1 MAPDVNVL
9 IAAAR
14 DDHPHHRQARDWLDS
29 AVQDCLRGG
38 SLELLPMVIS
48 GFLRVSTNV
57 RAFSMPLAIAD
68 AISFIDALLSVPGV
82 EVSEL
87 GREWPT
93 LRQLCIDQALSANDV
108 PDAWIA
114 AAVRA
119 TGSHLVTFDRGFSRL
134 LGRSELTVLQLEP
147 V

>member
-14 DDHPHHRQARDWLDS
+14 DDHPHHRQAREWLDR
-29 AVQDCLRGG
+29 ATQDCLNGG
-38 SLELLPMVIS
+38 SIELLPMVVS
-48 GFLRVSTNV
+48 GFLRVSTNA
-57 RAFSMPLAIAD
+57 RAFVMPLAITE
-68 AISFIDALLSVPGV
+68 AISFIDALLSIPGV
-82 EVSEL
+82 EISEL

-93 LRQLCIDQALSANDV
+93 LRQLCVDHALSANDV

-119 TGSHLVTFDRGFSRL
+119 TGSHLVTFDRGFLRL
-134 LGRSELTVLQLEP
+134 LGRSELTVLQP
-147 V
+147 QTA

>member
-1 MAPDVNVL
+1 
-9 IAAAR
+9 
-14 DDHPHHRQARDWLDS
+14 
-29 AVQDCLRGG
+29 
-38 SLELLPMVIS
+38 
-48 GFLRVSTNV
+48 
-57 RAFSMPLAIAD
+57 MPLAIAD

>member
-14 DDHPHHRQARDWLDS
+14 DDHPHHRQAREWLERAIDE
-29 AVQDCLRGG
+29 CLHGA
-38 SLELLPMVIS
+38 SIELLPMVIS
-48 GFLRVSTNV
+48 GFLRVSTHA
-57 RAFSMPLAIAD
+57 RAFSMPLAITD
-68 AISFIDALLSVPGV
+68 AIAFIDALLSVPGV
-82 EVSEL
+82 EISEL
-87 GREWPT
+87 GREWST
-93 LRQLCIDQALSANDV
+93 LRQLCVDNALSANDV

-119 TGSHLVTFDRGFSRL
+119 TGSHLVTFDRGFARL
-134 LGRSELTVLQLEP
+134 LGRSELTVLQPEA

>member
-14 DDHPHHRQARDWLDS
+14 DDHPHHRQARDWLERAIDE
-29 AVQDCLRGG
+29 CLHGG
-38 SLELLPMVIS
+38 SIELLPMVIS
-48 GFLRVSTNV
+48 GFLRVSTNA
-57 RAFSMPLAIAD
+57 RAFSMPLAITD
-68 AISFIDALLSVPGV
+68 AIAFIDALLRVPGV
-82 EVSEL
+82 EISEL
-87 GREWPT
+87 GREWST
-93 LRQLCIDQALSANDV
+93 LRQICVDNALSANDV

-119 TGSHLVTFDRGFSRL
+119 TGGHLVTFDRGFARL
-134 LGRSELTVLQLEP
+134 LGRSELTVLQPEA

>member
-14 DDHPHHRQARDWLDS
+14 DDHPHHRTARAWLDL
-29 AVQDCLRGG
+29 AVHGCLSGG
-38 SLELLPMVIS
+38 SIELLPMVVT
-48 GFLRVSTNV
+48 GFLRVSTNPK
-57 RAFSMPLAIAD
+57 AFAMPMAITQAIA
-68 AISFIDALLSVPGV
+68 FVDALLGVPGV
-82 EVSEL
+82 EIAEL

-93 LRQLCIDQALSANDV
+93 LRQICVDHDLTASDV

-119 TGSHLVTFDRGFSRL
+119 TGSHLVTFDRGFGQL
-134 LGRSELTVLQLEP
+134 LGRSELTVLQP
-147 V
+147 QAD

>member
-1 MAPDVNVL
+1 
-9 IAAAR
+9 
-14 DDHPHHRQARDWLDS
+14 
-29 AVQDCLRGG
+29 
-38 SLELLPMVIS
+38 
-48 GFLRVSTNV
+48 
-57 RAFSMPLAIAD
+57 MPLAIAD

-134 LGRSELTVLQLEP
+134 LGRSELTVLQPEP